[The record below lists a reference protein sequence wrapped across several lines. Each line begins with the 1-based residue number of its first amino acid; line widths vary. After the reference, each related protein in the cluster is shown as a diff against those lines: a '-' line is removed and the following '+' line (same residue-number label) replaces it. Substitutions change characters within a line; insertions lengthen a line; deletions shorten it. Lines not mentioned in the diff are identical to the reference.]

1 MKTDRTYEAAGVFE
15 RILLAVDAAPQAVWA
30 TELVARMAARSQAHV
45 LIVHVLPSD
54 LDRPTLDDLDEA
66 VHAEHRARGS
76 MILED
81 AASRFN
87 GGPKPEMVLREGSP
101 ATEIVAAAIE
111 WKADVIVL
119 GTHGRGR
126 LSRFV
131 LGSTAESVIRR
142 AHCPVL
148 TVAHGPHGS
157 NGQAEPVQEEVD
169 AFAGI

>member
-1 MKTDRTYEAAGVFE
+1 MKVNGNDQAAGVFE

-66 VHAEHRARGS
+66 VHAEHRAQGS

-87 GGPKPEMVLREGSP
+87 GGFKPEMVLREGTP

-131 LGSTAESVIRR
+131 LGSTAESVVRR

-148 TVAHGPHGS
+148 TVAHGLPGS
-157 NGQAEPVQEEVD
+157 NGHAEPISEDVSI
-169 AFAGI
+169 FAGI